1 MVFYLSQK
9 YRVCLTNT
17 ARDVSKL
24 SEASRDDEICK
35 VTVNGY
41 DLLIWRSSYDAI
53 EKPAT
58 NADVCESGS
67 VAVPKHICDL
77 KELTVAGCG
86 SRIYQ
91 YCLVFCFLMWY
102 VLYSSRES
110 SRSGKP
116 VARAD
121 GLKVSVKINARDTFF
136 FSLFLTIFFLF
147 VAG

>member
-24 SEASRDDEICK
+24 SEVSRDDEICK

-67 VAVPKHICDL
+67 VAVPKHIC
-77 KELTVAGCG
+77 KELTVAGC
-86 SRIYQ
+86 
-91 YCLVFCFLMWY
+91 VFISIAWF
-102 VLYSSRES
+102 
-110 SRSGKP
+110 
-116 VARAD
+116 
-121 GLKVSVKINARDTFF
+121 SVF
-136 FSLFLTIFFLF
+136 
-147 VAG
+147 